1 MNYHHYCQNNS
12 QLEPQTGIL
21 SPINSHTNHSSHS
34 WTVPPPP
41 PDEPSNA
48 SPIPPPLAPWEL
60 TDEEN
65 VFMLLTE
72 QQNIKRGSEPH
83 GE

>member
-1 MNYHHYCQNNS
+1 MD
-12 QLEPQTGIL
+12 
-21 SPINSHTNHSSHS
+21 SPT
-34 WTVPPPP
+34 

-48 SPIPPPLAPWEL
+48 PPIPPPLAPWEL